1 MSEIKNFNDL
11 MNSPEWQELTR
22 LQLEA
27 KDAKEEEYDAYWDS
41 LSYENQ
47 LASFYSVVKRIY
59 QGEIKD
65 RGSYRWVLYDVF
77 GFGPEAY
84 TLGMDCGYMYLHNAI
99 FDGEEVNNKL
109 ATEK

>member
-1 MSEIKNFNDL
+1 MSKMSELF
-11 MNSPEWQELTR
+11 NSPEWQELTR

-27 KDAKEEEYDAYWDS
+27 KEARNKEYDEYWNN
-41 LSYENQ
+41 LSYEDQ
-47 LASFYSVVKRIY
+47 LASFYSVVKRIH

-65 RGSYRWVLYDVF
+65 KGSYRWVLYDVF

-84 TLGMDCGYMYLHNAI
+84 GLGMECGYMYLHNAI
-99 FDGEEVNNKL
+99 FDGENKP

>member
-1 MSEIKNFNDL
+1 MGPKIFMDL
-11 MNSPEWQELTR
+11 IGGISLSYFNSPEWQELNR

-27 KDAKEEEYDAYWDS
+27 RDSKEKECDEYWEA
-41 LSYENQ
+41 LSYEDQ
-47 LASFYSVVKRIY
+47 LKAFYSVVKRIY

-65 RGSYRWVLYDVF
+65 KGSYRYILYDVF

-99 FDGEEVNNKL
+99 FDGENQ
-109 ATEK
+109 